1 MMYSKAFKVST
12 INATFNEVIERD
24 ASNGRIPSALLLA
37 VATDYGFDLPAKV
50 REFIVTLNRDFLA
63 GTGKAKLVPLVQVL
77 HQCASAIIGSGKV
90 TNPPVLLAL
99 PERADPAA
107 IEAKRIADKAARVAK
122 KEGAAGAGAAGAADA
137 AGAGAG
143 AGAGAAADAVQAV
156 PDVAAALALVHAAIR
171 NGALAAEQITALR
184 NALETA
190 PRAPVAEKTI
200 VPAVRKAR
208 KARESK
214 AAQAEV
220 DAMTA

>member
-1 MMYSKAFKVST
+1 MLYSKAFKVST

-24 ASNGRIPSALLLA
+24 AANGRIPSALLLA
-37 VATDYGFDLPAKV
+37 VVTDYGFDLPAKV
-50 REFIVTLNRDFLA
+50 REFIVTLNREFLA
-63 GTGKAKLVPLVQVL
+63 GTGKAKFVPLVQVL

-90 TNPPVLLAL
+90 TNPPILLAL
-99 PERADPAA
+99 PEWADPAA
-107 IEAKRIADKAARVAK
+107 IEAKRIADKAVRAAK
-122 KEGAAGAGAAGAADA
+122 KEEAASAAGAAGADAAAADAGADAA
-137 AGAGAG
+137 AGAG
-143 AGAGAAADAVQAV
+143 AVQAV

-171 NGALAAEQITALR
+171 NGALTAEQITALQD
-184 NALETA
+184 ALATA

-200 VPAVRKAR
+200 VPAVRKSR

>member
-1 MMYSKAFKVST
+1 MLYSKAFKVAT
-12 INATFNEVIERD
+12 INATFNETIERD
-24 ASNGRIPSALLLA
+24 AANGRIPSALLLA

-63 GTGKAKLVPLVQVL
+63 GTGKAKFVPLVQVL

-90 TNPPVLLAL
+90 TNPPILLAL
-99 PERADPAA
+99 PEWADPAA
-107 IEAKRIADKAARVAK
+107 IEAKRIADKAARAAK
-122 KEGAAGAGAAGAADA
+122 KDATGATGAAGAAGAGAAGA
-137 AGAGAG
+137 
-143 AGAGAAADAVQAV
+143 GAGAAGAVQAV
-156 PDVAAALALVHAAIR
+156 PDVDAALALVHAAIR
-171 NGALAAEQITALR
+171 NGALTAEQITALQD
-184 NALETA
+184 ALATA
-190 PRAPVAEKTI
+190 PRAPVPEKTV